1 LIGMGTHSGTVAAAS
16 DWDGGMEIMAV
27 RASRAD
33 SFERLLHDS
42 GKSRFLLQPFAAVRC
57 M

>member
-1 LIGMGTHSGTVAAAS
+1 MGTHSGTVADAS